1 MAVAA
6 GDVDHRPSGCETG
19 VIIRAVTGL
28 GYGTPRGT
36 RKNALKEG
44 TMEVRPGR
52 TAVLAVIAIAALS
65 VGCAQS
71 GGPATP
77 TSAGATVGTSVS
89 APPQTQ
95 AASMA
100 PTTGPTL
107 AANCLNREAWDILST
122 VRDYSTLTPA
132 QIALLITSLRDYDY
146 GTNQLGADWRDRYT
160 AALEQGDLD
169 AARREAAA
177 LVGGVVQPKVCP
189 A

>member
-1 MAVAA
+1 M
-6 GDVDHRPSGCETG
+6 
-19 VIIRAVTGL
+19 
-28 GYGTPRGT
+28 
-36 RKNALKEG
+36 
-44 TMEVRPGR
+44 
-52 TAVLAVIAIAALS
+52 
-65 VGCAQS
+65 
-71 GGPATP
+71 
-77 TSAGATVGTSVS
+77 
-89 APPQTQ
+89 
-95 AASMA
+95 
-100 PTTGPTL
+100 
-107 AANCLNREAWDILST
+107 NREAWDILST